1 MKNNKQPRGSVLVG
15 SSLVIL
21 ILTFVAGNYLVFVS
35 SGSVGIKKM
44 NDSCKAFYLAE
55 AGLQRIYYEVNQ
67 TGGSNPV
74 TAALGSGSYT
84 ASFDAANNVMT
95 STGTVGGISRTVAI
109 DTVPI
114 PPGVNGAI
122 TAQSDVSSTGSI
134 VIDGRDHT
142 ITGALNGAPGTYGI
156 STTGDYVQSGSS
168 LVGGGGI
175 APANPA
181 DTSSFQENVS
191 PTGSLPWEIMGVTE
205 AWFNANIPAQSVP
218 PPQNN
223 SGVYY
228 YDPGP
233 DSSWIGVN
241 FGVSS
246 GILIVHNSTNNAVMK
261 NLTGTFVGLIIAD
274 AVEHVTGNA
283 LIIGALVTTT
293 QAGNAMGNGNAQ
305 ILYSSQALVSAGTTY
320 LPTADFTKEIKS
332 GSWREL

>member
-1 MKNNKQPRGSVLVG
+1 MKNNKQKRGSVLVG
-15 SSLVIL
+15 SSLVVL

-35 SGSVGIKKM
+35 SGSLGVKKM
-44 NDSCKAFYLAE
+44 NDSSKAFFLAE
-55 AGLQRIYYEVNQ
+55 AGLQHIYYEINRS
-67 TGGSNPV
+67 GGSNSV
-74 TAALGSGSYT
+74 TGTLGAGSYT
-84 ASFDAANNVMT
+84 ASFNPGTNVMT
-95 STGTVGGISRTVAI
+95 STGTVGGISRTVSV
-109 DTVPI
+109 DTIPI
-114 PPGVNGAI
+114 PPGVKGAI
-122 TAQSDVSSTGSI
+122 TAQSNVSSTGSI

-142 ITGALNGAPGTYGI
+142 ITGALNGAPGTFGI
-156 STTGDYVQSGSS
+156 STSGDYTQSGSS
-168 LVGGGGI
+168 TVGGAGA

-181 DTSSFQENVS
+181 DASSYQENVS
-191 PTGSLPWEIMGVTE
+191 PTSALPWDILGVTE
-205 AWFNANIPAQSVP
+205 AWFNSNILPQNVP

-233 DSSWIGVN
+233 DGSWIGVN

-274 AVEHVTGNA
+274 AVQHVTGNA

-320 LPTADFTKEIKS
+320 LPAATSTKEIKS
-332 GSWREL
+332 GSWRES

>member
-1 MKNNKQPRGSVLVG
+1 MKNNKYKRGSVLVG
-15 SSLVIL
+15 SALVIF
-21 ILTFVAGNYLVFVS
+21 ILTLVAGNYLVFIS
-35 SGSVGIKKM
+35 SGSLGIKKM
-44 NDSCKAFYLAE
+44 NDSTKAFFLAE
-55 AGLQRIYYEVNQ
+55 AGLQRIYYEINH
-67 TGGSNPV
+67 GGSNTV
-74 TAALGSGSYT
+74 TASLGSGSYT
-84 ASFDAANNVMT
+84 ASYDSAANTIT
-95 STGTVGGISRTVAI
+95 STGTAGGISRTVAVDI
-109 DTVPI
+109 IPI
-114 PPGVNGAI
+114 PPGVHGAI
-122 TAQSDVSSTGSI
+122 TAQSNVSSTGSI

-156 STTGDYVQSGSS
+156 STSGDYTQSGSS

-181 DTSSFQENVS
+181 DTSSYQENAA
-191 PTGSLPWEIMGVTE
+191 PTGSLPWEILGVTE
-205 AWFNANIPAQSVP
+205 AWFNANIPAQSVA

-233 DSSWIGVN
+233 NNSWIGVN

-261 NLTGTFVGLIIAD
+261 NLTGTFVGLIITD

-305 ILYSSQALVSAGTTY
+305 ILYSSQALVNAGTTY
-320 LPTADFTKEIKS
+320 LPAATFTKEIKS
-332 GSWREL
+332 GSWRES